1 MSNDNGTSNEAP
13 VLTPDPQPLLL
24 VGNPTS
30 HSGKAAS
37 RIEQARRLFNAK
49 GIHHEFRSTLPDG
62 RTVTI
67 VSEAIQKEGFR
78 TVVSLGGDGT
88 FHEVAKGICIS
99 GHAGEVRLGMLP
111 SGTANDQGKSFGIS
125 SHPKHLE
132 HNIEIIQEGHVIRL
146 DVGELTA
153 LSEAREVVRR
163 DLFFDSV
170 GWGLSAAILSFRN
183 REKKA
188 VARLPIVRDMYRD
201 HAVYIR
207 AAARELALSWFTRDR
222 FTAELTVDDEVHT
235 LEKLSDLLISNTTIY
250 AGEWIVDPASRPNDG
265 LLEIAPFT
273 GVRDWTS
280 KLIVQHKKVPITEEM
295 LNRIGI
301 AHAPTYRGSEI
312 HIQILRPNKDK
323 RLPAQ
328 IDGEEFPPTDLYEV
342 RVYPQMINL
351 IVPINYHWI

>member
-1 MSNDNGTSNEAP
+1 MSDNKGTPQGARAP
-13 VLTPDPQPLLL
+13 DARPLLL

-30 HSGKAAS
+30 HSGKAAA
-37 RIEQARRLFNAK
+37 RIDSARRLFDVK
-49 GIHHEFRSTLPDG
+49 GISHEFRSTLPG
-62 RTVTI
+62 GGTVTI
-67 VSEAIQKEGFR
+67 VSEAIREEGFR
-78 TVVSLGGDGT
+78 DIVSLGGDGT

-99 GHAGEVRLGMLP
+99 GCAPEVRLGMLP

-132 HNIEIIQEGHVIRL
+132 HNIEIIQRGHVVTL

-153 LSEAREVVRR
+153 LSDREDVVRR

-183 REKKA
+183 REKNA

-207 AAARELALSWFTRDR
+207 AAAHELALSWVTRDR

-235 LEKLSDLLISNTTIY
+235 LENLTDLVISNTMLY
-250 AGEWIVDPASRPNDG
+250 AGEWIVDPAARPNDG
-265 LLEIAPFT
+265 LMEIAPFT

-280 KLIVQHKKVPITEEM
+280 KLIVQHKKMPITEEM

-301 AHAPTYRGSEI
+301 SHAPTYRGSHL
-312 HIQILRPNKDK
+312 HIQLLRPKKDK